1 VIGAAIQKDIWL
13 LLRDRGAL
21 ISLFALP
28 IVFMTAFGA
37 MFDFDRNEP
46 RPIAIWHPPAESRGL
61 AVAYALTGA
70 PGFAPAPQASADA
83 VRAAVAAKRA
93 EAGLIVTADTVEL
106 VIDRGLPMQV
116 RAPLEGALENLIVR
130 ALVPPGVALPH
141 VTITSPPGVARPAE
155 NITSFQVAVPGNAVL
170 FGFFLALTVAMSFA
184 NERRIGTWH
193 RLLAAPVPRWQA
205 LAGMLVPYFFV
216 GCGQLAFFFAVG
228 VLAFGMTVAGSVAAL
243 IALSFALVY
252 CAVTLGLL
260 FAAIG
265 GSERQLGGFGSV
277 VLLVMGMVGGC
288 MVPRLVMPPAMQKF
302 GLAVP
307 HGWALDGYYDVLVRE
322 GTSIADV
329 APSLTALLLFGT
341 AFATIGLA
349 LFRFERV

>member
-1 VIGAAIQKDIWL
+1 MIAAAIVKDVWL

-21 ISLFALP
+21 ISLFLLP
-28 IVFMTAFGA
+28 IVFMTTFGA
-37 MFDFDRNEP
+37 MFELDRDDP
-46 RPIAIWHPPAESRGL
+46 RAVAIWHPPGERRGV
-61 AVAYALTGA
+61 AVADALTRA
-70 PGFAPAPQASADA
+70 PGLTPAPQPSAEAVRDA
-83 VRAAVAAKRA
+83 VASERAD
-93 EAGLIVTADTVEL
+93 AGLIISLEAIEL
-106 VIDRGLPMQV
+106 VIDRALPAQV
-116 RAPLEGALENLIVR
+116 RGPLEGALENLVVR
-130 ALVPPGVALPH
+130 ALVPPTIELPR
-141 VTITSPPGVARPAE
+141 VTVTSPPGVARPIE
-155 NITSFQVAVPGNAVL
+155 HITSFQVAVPGNAVL
-170 FGFFLALTVAMSFA
+170 FAFFLALTVALSFA
-184 NERRIGTWH
+184 NERRTGTWH

-216 GCGQLAFFFAVG
+216 GVAQLAFFFSVG
-228 VLAFGMTVAGSVAAL
+228 ALAFGMTVAGSLAAL
-243 IALSFALVY
+243 AVLSLALVY
-252 CAVTLGLL
+252 CTVTLGLL
-260 FAAIG
+260 FAALG

-288 MVPRLVMPPAMQKF
+288 MVPRLVMPPIMQTI

-329 APSLTALLLFGT
+329 APALAALLLFGT